1 MNQHM
6 RICFVALKFPPS
18 IGGSQIRAEK
28 QAMQLHALGHEVVVV
43 TTRHDRG
50 LKPMELYRGVPLVR
64 VGGIYTGIGALRM
77 GRLAHI
83 PIDVSL
89 FVTLWRLRHMYDL
102 IHVFQLS
109 SMAGVAAL
117 IGKLIRKPVIVSI
130 ACEGPDDHQLALIEQ
145 AVTLMTDTL
154 TDIVLPKVHL
164 RDVVVG
170 DITSLPKSTFGGK
183 TILYF
188 LRRSD
193 TFYQALS
200 TRCRFYL
207 ATHGFRAERIVH
219 ITGSVDTAKFCPV
232 SEQNAAVIP
241 SERNILCVAR
251 LEYSKG
257 VDVLLHAWARLLHE
271 PATWRSYLKLRLRIV
286 GDGKLRSQ
294 MEHIAA
300 ALGIVDSIEFLGS
313 RSDIVEL
320 LQQSWGFVLPSRW
333 EGMPNAL
340 LEAMSCRLPCVA
352 TRVSGSEDI
361 ITDGVNGLLVE
372 PENPAMM
379 ARALQRIIEDV
390 NLAQRLGHEG
400 RATVLRQYQLD
411 TIIEQC
417 LASYRRLL
425 DYSGGTS
432 AEITCQG
439 KISSQVVSTKNG
451 QKEALHE

>member
-241 SERNILCVAR
+241 SERNILYVAR
-251 LEYSKG
+251 LEYSNG
-257 VDVLLHAWARLLHE
+257 VDVLLHAWSMLLHE
-271 PATWRSYLKLRLRIV
+271 HATWRSYLKLRLLIV
-286 GDGKLRSQ
+286 GY
-294 MEHIAA
+294 
-300 ALGIVDSIEFLGS
+300 V
-313 RSDIVEL
+313 
-320 LQQSWGFVLPSRW
+320 
-333 EGMPNAL
+333 
-340 LEAMSCRLPCVA
+340 
-352 TRVSGSEDI
+352 
-361 ITDGVNGLLVE
+361 
-372 PENPAMM
+372 
-379 ARALQRIIEDV
+379 
-390 NLAQRLGHEG
+390 
-400 RATVLRQYQLD
+400 
-411 TIIEQC
+411 
-417 LASYRRLL
+417 
-425 DYSGGTS
+425 
-432 AEITCQG
+432 
-439 KISSQVVSTKNG
+439 
-451 QKEALHE
+451 